1 MIARLTRGK
10 GSSLLLMVMIYSLAL
25 PMPALAMPQGG
36 QVVSGQ
42 TSISMTNPQ
51 TMNIQQGTSKTILN
65 WQQFSI
71 AQPEAVHF
79 MQPSA
84 AAVALNRVVGVD
96 PSAIHGLL
104 SANGRIFLINP
115 NGVLVGPTGRIET
128 AGFVASTLDMAN
140 HDFLNGNYTFVQ
152 DPAQPLAAILNQGL
166 IQAAQGGNVSLIAPG
181 VENEGTIL
189 ANLGSVS
196 LGAGEQVTL
205 AFAGNDMIRFAVD
218 APVTGQVIGPD
229 GTPLED
235 TLLNSG
241 TISADGGEVILSARS
256 VFDAVK
262 SVVNNSGVIE
272 AKTIADE
279 NGIIRL
285 EGGDQGIV
293 YNSGTLD
300 VSGNDDG
307 ETGGEVIVTGEKV
320 GLVHYSE
327 ILAKGRKGGGKV
339 LIGGGFQGK
348 NPDVPNA
355 KRTYVGKDAVINAD
369 AIESGGGG
377 QVIVWSD
384 EVTHF
389 YGSISVPG
397 GAQGGDGGF
406 VEISG
411 HEALIYRGTATGG
424 AQPGYHRGTILFDPL
439 DITLAGAGSTQNP
452 TDVAAPG
459 VDVAFNALPDATTS
473 ITLQVND
480 TTDFNNFDEVRL
492 QADRDIILT
501 APWNVNTSIGGGT
514 NASVHLAAGRDIDIQ
529 NNTGITAANVGG
541 TDADIT
547 LLAARDITIGT
558 NSNITTN
565 SNGTITIR
573 ADATTAQL
581 GFTATGADSL
591 GLAGDGTGALT
602 IDSNLTGP
610 GGITLS
616 AASAS
621 TVSGNIV
628 GSGGAVAIEGGGNMS
643 LSGIVSGTGT
653 TLTKSGAGTLT
664 LSDANTYD
672 GATAVNAG
680 TLSVTVDQALG
691 TTAAGTTV
699 ASGAVLDF
707 NNVAYTTAEALTVDG
722 GTVSTSSGTSS
733 FAGGITLD
741 ASSAVD
747 VTGTQLTLS
756 GVIDDGVGTFDL
768 SKTGGGI
775 AILSNTNTYDGSTS
789 VTLGV
794 LGVGAD
800 GALGTTAAGTTVASG
815 ATLAF
820 ANNVNYATTEAV
832 SLAGPGAGS
841 GGALRNESGTNSF
854 AGAIT
859 LTADATILSSAGSL
873 TLSGGVTGA
882 SDLTFDGDGD
892 ITESGAIADGVAA
905 TNVIKNG
912 LGTLTLSG
920 INTYGGTT
928 SVNAGTLSVTVDQAL
943 GTTAAGTTVASG
955 AVLDFNNVAYT
966 TAEALTVDGGTVSTS
981 SGTSSFAGGITLDA
995 SSAVDVTGTQLT
1007 LSGVIDDGV
1016 GTFDLSKTG
1025 GGIAIISN
1033 TNTYGGATNIN
1044 AGALELGA
1052 SGVIPDGSAVVLADV
1067 AGAVLDLSGND
1078 ETIGSLSGGGVT
1090 GGNVTLGAGTLT
1102 TGVDG
1107 SSTSYSG
1114 EISGSGGLVKAGGGT
1129 FTLSG
1134 INTYG
1139 GTTSV
1144 NAGTLSVTVDQ
1155 ALGTTAAGTTVASGA
1170 TLAFANNVNYA
1181 TTEVVSLAGPGAG
1194 SGGALRNESG
1204 NNSFAGA
1211 ITLTADSTILSAAGS
1226 ITLSGGVIGARD
1238 LTIEGAGNFL
1248 ESGVIN
1254 VGDGI
1259 GVSIT
1264 INSTGTTEFQNT
1276 VQTASGISQADTA
1289 GTVTFQDNVTNG
1301 SRRRYG
1307 QHV

>member
-775 AILSNTNTYDGSTS
+775 AIISNTNTYGGATNINAGALELGASGVIPDGSA
-789 VTLGV
+789 VV
-794 LGVGAD
+794 LAD
-800 GALGTTAAGTTVASG
+800 V
-815 ATLAF
+815 
-820 ANNVNYATTEAV
+820 
-832 SLAGPGAGS
+832 
-841 GGALRNESGTNSF
+841 
-854 AGAIT
+854 AGAV
-859 LTADATILSSAGSL
+859 LDLSGNDETIGSL
-873 TLSGGVTGA
+873 SGGGVTGGNVT
-882 SDLTFDGDGD
+882 L
-892 ITESGAIADGVAA
+892 GA
-905 TNVIKNG
+905 
-912 LGTLTLSG
+912 GTLTTGVDGSSTSYSGEISGSGGLVKAGGGTFTLSG